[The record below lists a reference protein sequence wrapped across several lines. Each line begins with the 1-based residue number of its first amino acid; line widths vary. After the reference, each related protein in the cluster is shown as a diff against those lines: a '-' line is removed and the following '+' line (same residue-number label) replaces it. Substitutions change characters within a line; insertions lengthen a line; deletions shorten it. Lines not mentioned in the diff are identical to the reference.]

1 LGIFFIIGFEIRF
14 TAIIYII
21 FLIGSIIFFQEAIWS
36 HVILI
41 GTCIAMFTHG
51 YDRFT
56 IGGKIFSR
64 GNLEPI
70 L

>member
-1 LGIFFIIGFEIRF
+1 MYMF
-14 TAIIYII
+14 
-21 FLIGSIIFFQEAIWS
+21 FLIASIIFFQETAWS
-36 HVILI
+36 HIILI

-51 YDRFT
+51 YDQYT
-56 IGGKIFSR
+56 IGGSILKR